1 GVHLPIEAVLAL
13 KPGDVLS
20 LQAPAD
26 GGVTLYA
33 DKVPVHR
40 ARPGRS
46 GPRRADHRARRR
58 CAMSSDAALT
68 RLAQSS
74 SEAVVGIL
82 EMFAPGKVEAG
93 DVAVLEQGSN
103 PLAGLPFPAV

>member
-1 GVHLPIEAVLAL
+1 VRRAVGGVHVPVRAEVAGVHLPIEAVLAL

-40 ARPGRS
+40 AKPGRS
-46 GPRRADHRARRR
+46 GSRRAVQVTGPVTHGGGR
-58 CAMSSDAALT
+58 
-68 RLAQSS
+68 
-74 SEAVVGIL
+74 
-82 EMFAPGKVEAG
+82 
-93 DVAVLEQGSN
+93 
-103 PLAGLPFPAV
+103 